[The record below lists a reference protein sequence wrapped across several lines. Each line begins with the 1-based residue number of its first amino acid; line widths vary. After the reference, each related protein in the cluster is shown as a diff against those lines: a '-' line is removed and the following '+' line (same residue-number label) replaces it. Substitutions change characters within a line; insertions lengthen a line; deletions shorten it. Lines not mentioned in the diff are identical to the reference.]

1 MTSPAA
7 PVAQGD
13 SPSQLAVDFGKNH
26 GLGDDG
32 VVSVA
37 KHITAKAGNYL
48 KRVFFYY
55 PFYVEVEGKSQMMNL
70 TVYED
75 SDPAELGKKVAEKY
89 GLPETS
95 AERLRVAIQDEFL
108 QRVKLK
114 VNVDLAEMGIK
125 KLMLVLRD
133 DTAESAARRFAIQ
146 NGISAAG
153 QLVRARSRRSRPV
166 APLRPE
172 ASRASQAKLGL
183 AGSPRVCGAFDAES
197 GEAHR

>member
-1 MTSPAA
+1 M
-7 PVAQGD
+7 AQGD
-13 SPSQLAVDFGKNH
+13 SPSQLAVDFGKKH

-153 QLVRARSRRSRPV
+153 QLVRAAAARALSLRFGRRPAAPRKPSLASPAHPAFV
-166 APLRPE
+166 A
-172 ASRASQAKLGL
+172 
-183 AGSPRVCGAFDAES
+183 
-197 GEAHR
+197 

>member
-1 MTSPAA
+1 M
-7 PVAQGD
+7 
-13 SPSQLAVDFGKNH
+13 
-26 GLGDDG
+26 
-32 VVSVA
+32 A

-183 AGSPRVCGAFDAES
+183 AGSPRVCGVDAES

>member
-1 MTSPAA
+1 M
-7 PVAQGD
+7 AQGD
-13 SPSQLAVDFGKNH
+13 SPSQLAVDFGKKH

-153 QLVRARSRRSRPV
+153 QLVRARSRRSRLS
-166 APLRPE
+166 LRFAGGQP
-172 ASRASQAKLGL
+172 RLASQAW
-183 AGSPRVCGAFDAES
+183 PR
-197 GEAHR
+197 RLTPRLWR